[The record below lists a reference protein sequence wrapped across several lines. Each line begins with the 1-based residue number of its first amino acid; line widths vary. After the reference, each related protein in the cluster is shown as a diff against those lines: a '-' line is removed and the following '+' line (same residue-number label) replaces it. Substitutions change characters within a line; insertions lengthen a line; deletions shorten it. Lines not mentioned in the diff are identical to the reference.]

1 MSCQF
6 SCHLLYCLY
15 SIYQKSHLPYCSKHI
30 TSGCT
35 ISHLTFPFLSCR
47 LRDCVLLHRH
57 LGEIIRWQGKTSFLT
72 QINFFRLSTSCKRG
86 SKKCPSLKL
95 PRPELGIQELLSAL
109 RHSSTKPIN
118 IIKIKNIKSV
128 WITIFMFKNTYLSGG
143 GGPIGPHV
151 LSLLDVQIDVRL
163 CRTYVLQHMRHKC
176 EIYFNYAFHDE
187 NHETSSS

>member
-35 ISHLTFPFLSCR
+35 VSHLTFPFLSCR

-109 RHSSTKPIN
+109 RHSSTKPSK
-118 IIKIKNIKSV
+118 IIISKIKFCNIWDKNV
-128 WITIFMFKNTYLSGG
+128 RFILIMHFMMKITKPPPAKNICIWKRKWIQSKAADTWFY
-143 GGPIGPHV
+143 
-151 LSLLDVQIDVRL
+151 
-163 CRTYVLQHMRHKC
+163 
-176 EIYFNYAFHDE
+176 
-187 NHETSSS
+187 SS

>member
-1 MSCQF
+1 MSCQL

-15 SIYQKSHLPYCSKHI
+15 CIYTKRAIFKSILLKAHYLRFYSFSSHVS
-30 TSGCT
+30 
-35 ISHLTFPFLSCR
+35 ISRCR

-57 LGEIIRWQGKTSFLT
+57 LSETIRWQWQGKTSFLT

-118 IIKIKNIKSV
+118 IYNFHV
-128 WITIFMFKNTYLSGG
+128 QEYIFIRRRRAY
-143 GGPIGPHV
+143 
-151 LSLLDVQIDVRL
+151 R
-163 CRTYVLQHMRHKC
+163 
-176 EIYFNYAFHDE
+176 
-187 NHETSSS
+187 SSCS